1 MIWDMGVWE
10 AVSGSGAL
18 GHRGV
23 SRGVSGSPWPSANA
37 SRSPVLRKGADSR
50 PLDGGCQSKLARFSP
65 VD

>member
-23 SRGVSGSPWPSANA
+23 SRGVSGSPWPSEREQEPCAA
-37 SRSPVLRKGADSR
+37 QGCGFQAAGWRLSIEAGPVLS
-50 PLDGGCQSKLARFSP
+50 S
-65 VD
+65 